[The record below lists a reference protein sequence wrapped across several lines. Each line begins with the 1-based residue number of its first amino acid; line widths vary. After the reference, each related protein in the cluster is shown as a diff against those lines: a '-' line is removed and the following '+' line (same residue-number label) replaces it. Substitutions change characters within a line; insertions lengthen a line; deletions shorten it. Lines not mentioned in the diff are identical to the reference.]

1 MCLQRACISGRWD
14 KTKHSPLI
22 VKPAEPDDIYDA
34 SKVAGESL
42 TLALTN
48 PAARVARLSNIY
60 GADFESSNFLSL
72 ILSEAVNK
80 ECVAFSIG
88 PKSAKD
94 CLCVDN
100 AVELMIEIALYGRH
114 RIYNVASGSESYER
128 RSGVQSI
135 PAYRLRDGVLIR
147 RVDRF
152 SGD

>member
-1 MCLQRACISGRWD
+1 MVETNED
-14 KTKHSPLI
+14 TPLI

-80 ECVAFSIG
+80 ECVTFSIG
-88 PKSAKD
+88 PKSERI
-94 CLCVDN
+94 
-100 AVELMIEIALYGRH
+100 AV
-114 RIYNVASGSESYER
+114 R
-128 RSGVQSI
+128 RQ
-135 PAYRLRDGVLIR
+135 R
-147 RVDRF
+147 RRTHD
-152 SGD
+152 